1 MLLELLR
8 GFEVGFLLRFFTIFP
23 KYSREINS
31 EVAAPGGNPPGPEGG
46 PVGGDG
52 TAACVE
58 DTIGF
63 GLGVMDCFK
72 SGAIFFKYSK

>member
-1 MLLELLR
+1 M
-8 GFEVGFLLRFFTIFP
+8 FEVGFLLRFFTIFP
-23 KYSREINS
+23 KYSLEINS
-31 EVAAPGGNPPGPEGG
+31 EVAAPGPVGKPP
-46 PVGGDG
+46 GGDG

-72 SGAIFFKYSK
+72 RGAIFFKYSK